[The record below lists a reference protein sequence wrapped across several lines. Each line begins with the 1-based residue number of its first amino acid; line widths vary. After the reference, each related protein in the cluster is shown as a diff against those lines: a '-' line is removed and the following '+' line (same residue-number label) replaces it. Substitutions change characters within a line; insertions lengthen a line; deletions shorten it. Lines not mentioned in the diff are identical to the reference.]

1 MLSVLFFAL
10 TVALQLSISDAGLA
24 NSNEGEF
31 LCLLV
36 GSLRGAFRWPLFDPG
51 VAGTSAVHISPATVA
66 DVKPAARIVTTG
78 ESGSGATAT
87 FSYPVAKHQQTHRPS
102 FLLSPCPCSGREP
115 GHFCNCKGVNDTPA
129 SFQRQPCL
137 TRTALSLLVVQ
148 PWRHLILARVGP
160 TVGATGPWEQPWC
173 TTDHKNP
180 TAALIFVHNKL
191 FHSASTPA
199 EPTSTGE
206 TASLLHCL

>member
-1 MLSVLFFAL
+1 MSTLERALTAVAIVLSVLFFAL

-24 NSNEGEF
+24 KSNE
-31 LCLLV
+31 
-36 GSLRGAFRWPLFDPG
+36 
-51 VAGTSAVHISPATVA
+51 GTSAVHISPATVA

-78 ESGSGATAT
+78 ESGS
-87 FSYPVAKHQQTHRPS
+87 
-102 FLLSPCPCSGREP
+102 
-115 GHFCNCKGVNDTPA
+115 
-129 SFQRQPCL
+129 
-137 TRTALSLLVVQ
+137 
-148 PWRHLILARVGP
+148 GP

-199 EPTSTGE
+199 EPTTTG
-206 TASLLHCL
+206 SLGKAFRQLFLTLSLFLIAVPATKVANM